1 MYKEGDHIRIMV
13 KNTAYI
19 MHQTVIIFMSLS
31 GLTAAAGISV
41 RVVYLDQGCGD
52 QAVHHDFPED
62 SPPDIH
68 ILYRPGHY
76 DVLYCLSKSKAMSEL
91 SWYSILDVVIFIPSQ
106 VHDMIVT
113 MGYDQL

>member
-41 RVVYLDQGCGD
+41 RVVYLDRGSGD

-62 SPPDIH
+62 SPPDIV
-68 ILYRPGHY
+68 ISTTASFTDQDTTTSSNVYRNP
-76 DVLYCLSKSKAMSEL
+76 K
-91 SWYSILDVVIFIPSQ
+91 Q
-106 VHDMIVT
+106 
-113 MGYDQL
+113 